1 VLLTDDETIERV
13 IAEIGRLNMTL
24 EPLRIQAWES
34 YGITVSQLR
43 VMHLI
48 RQMGAP
54 SQRDLT
60 LALKIS
66 GPTLSGMIDRLIQ
79 RGVIERRDDDLDR
92 RITRVSLTPEGDNV
106 LCALEQAGH
115 AVLGEA
121 LGAIGPAA
129 RQRLARDLAAFA
141 TAIESVMNT
150 RSSPHKMGVGDLI
163 RQAARSRV

>member
-1 VLLTDDETIERV
+1 MLLTDDETIERV

-34 YGITVSQLR
+34 YGVTVTQLR
-43 VMHLI
+43 VMHLV

-60 LALKIS
+60 LVLKIS
-66 GPTLSGMIDRLIQ
+66 GPTLSGMMDRLIQ